1 MPANIK
7 NKTVPEAIKILFTHN
22 QYSCIIFYSDFIME
36 NFKND
41 AALTENNLEEH
52 INNFEI
58 DLNEI
63 INNIKSNSGDNIEK
77 VKEQLINKTKNIMTN
92 LYFSNFF

>member
-1 MPANIK
+1 
-7 NKTVPEAIKILFTHN
+7 
-22 QYSCIIFYSDFIME
+22 ME

-77 VKEQLINKTKNIMTN
+77 VKE
-92 LYFSNFF
+92 